1 MDGGSQFTECS
12 CQPCVGGW
20 LQGQGLAGSSCRTG
34 NLTGRPVEEERG
46 GGSDEGD
53 ADGDA
58 GGLGPLR

>member
-1 MDGGSQFTECS
+1 MDEGSQVTDGS

-20 LQGQGLAGSSCRTG
+20 LQGQGLAGSSCWTG
-34 NLTGRPVEEERG
+34 NLAGRPVERE
-46 GGSDEGD
+46 GSDEGD